1 MWFLLG
7 KTSRGRLEYIHA
19 RRLVN
24 EQWRM
29 CQSFQGIQSQHVGDS
44 MSWTSVACVALGET
58 CFAFEVGAQDTRGT
72 CTWDETH
79 WVEPLRDDKKSR
91 WLRGAP
97 RLRPHP
103 RHGEARTHSD
113 HGEPTTST
121 PRDGLISR
129 GRGRSALTVSTAT
142 PAKVLAVRHMVGFV
156 VMRNCLRASCTRRPH
171 GSFVSQ
177 VFARQRACF

>member
-1 MWFLLG
+1 MLVP
-7 KTSRGRLEYIHA
+7 SRGNMATRYSGSRCTRCVYE
-19 RRLVN
+19 
-24 EQWRM
+24 
-29 CQSFQGIQSQHVGDS
+29 S
-44 MSWTSVACVALGET
+44 MSLYTNKSALVILVGYDEPRACRVHTRAAFGKRTGEN
-58 CFAFEVGAQDTRGT
+58 VSKISR
-72 CTWDETH
+72 H

-129 GRGRSALTVSTAT
+129 GRGGSALTASTAT

-156 VMRNCLRASCTRRPH
+156 VMRNCLRASCTGGAP
-171 GSFVSQ
+171 
-177 VFARQRACF
+177 ARHIVLSLYVTHMNCTCTTHV